1 MDRVAIIT
9 AATKGMG
16 RACAEVFARDG
27 YKVVLLARSAEVIAL
42 GERLD
47 GIGVQGSVTATDDLK
62 KLVDTAMSTYGRI
75 DVVVNN
81 TGHPPKGDL
90 LDVSDQQWHDGL
102 DITIMNVIRMSRLV
116 APIMK
121 AQGGGSI
128 INISTFAAFEPSL
141 NFPVSSALR
150 AGLGAFVK
158 LFAERFG
165 ADNIRMN
172 NILPGFIESYP
183 AGQEVID
190 QIPLGRQ
197 GKTEEIGKTALFLAS
212 EGAKYIT
219 GENLKVDGG
228 ITKHI

>member
-1 MDRVAIIT
+1 MEKVAIIT

-16 RACAEVFARDG
+16 RACAQAFADDG
-27 YKVVLLARSAEVIAL
+27 YKVVLLARSEEVIAL
-42 GERLD
+42 GKELG
-47 GIGVQGSVTATDDLK
+47 GIGVQGSVTAINDLEH
-62 KLVDTAMSTYGRI
+62 LVDTAMKAYGRI

-90 LDVSDQQWHDGL
+90 LEISDEQWHDGL
-102 DITIMNVIRMSRLV
+102 DITLMNVVRMSRLV

-121 AQGGGSI
+121 TQGGGVF

-141 NFPVSSALR
+141 SFPVSSALR
-150 AGLGAFVK
+150 AALGAFAK
-158 LFAERFG
+158 LFAQRFG
-165 ADNIRMN
+165 KDNIRMN
-172 NILPGFIESYP
+172 NILPGFVESYP
-183 AGQEVID
+183 ASEEVIA

-212 EGAKYIT
+212 QGATYIS

-228 ITKHI
+228 ITKHV